1 MSNEQINYLREIENK
16 QLRKVVDQLIKENKQ
31 LKEQLSEKDREIER
45 LKQENDKL
53 ALALAEEPDKDELL
67 QLKQDFDILYNKT
80 KERDRSIRKQVC
92 DEIRDKCIYVAGTKR
107 LCENTSVSTYN
118 LNEILDQIEQAKESI
133 KWRFTPI
140 EKTK

>member
-1 MSNEQINYLREIENK
+1 MSNVNGMI
-16 QLRKVVDQLIKENKQ
+16 KVTPAGKNFIKSMMQENKQ
-31 LKEQLSEKDREIER
+31 LKQRLEEKDKEIER

-92 DEIRDKCIYVAGTKR
+92 EEIRDFIQKNESPSFSQS
-107 LCENTSVSTYN
+107 LCGYWFISAKKLFEY
-118 LNEILDQIEQAKESI
+118 LDQIEQAKENI
-133 KWRFTPI
+133 K
-140 EKTK
+140 